1 LKPLPLVPLIALVT
15 LALDQLTKWLV
26 ATQLE
31 LGESVYPI
39 PALSRLF
46 SLTYVTNTG
55 AAFGLLKE
63 ASVVFAFVAI
73 LVITI
78 IVLYVRRVPAD
89 QHLVRVALGLQ
100 LGGALGNLI
109 DRLRLGHVVDFI
121 DLKFWPVFNVADS
134 AIVIGVV
141 LLAIAFWRQ
150 EQAAARPAEPNPSS
164 SSGQFPP

>member
-1 LKPLPLVPLIALVT
+1 MKQLPLVPLVALAT
-15 LALDQLTKWLV
+15 LALDQFTKWLV
-26 ATQLE
+26 VTNLE
-31 LGESVYPI
+31 LGESVYPL

-63 ASVVFAFVAI
+63 AGVVFVFVAI

-89 QHLVRVALGLQ
+89 QQLVRVALGLQ

-134 AIVIGVV
+134 AIVIGVA

-150 EQAAARPAEPNPSS
+150 ERAAARPPEPNPSS
-164 SSGQFPP
+164 SSGQFPG

>member
-1 LKPLPLVPLIALVT
+1 MKRLPLVPLVALAT
-15 LALDQLTKWLV
+15 LALDQFTKWLV
-26 ATQLE
+26 VTSLA
-31 LGESVYPI
+31 LGESIYPL

-63 ASVVFAFVAI
+63 AGMVFVFVAI
-73 LVITI
+73 VVITI
-78 IVLYVRRVPAD
+78 IVLYMRRVPAD
-89 QHLVRVALGLQ
+89 QQLVRVALGLQ

-134 AIVIGVV
+134 AIVIGVA

-150 EQAAARPAEPNPSS
+150 ERAAARSPEPSS
-164 SSGQFPP
+164 GSGQFPG

>member
-1 LKPLPLVPLIALVT
+1 MALAT
-15 LALDQLTKWLV
+15 LALDQFTKWLV
-26 ATQLE
+26 VTSLA
-31 LGESVYPI
+31 LGESIYPL

-63 ASVVFAFVAI
+63 AGVVFVFVAI
-73 LVITI
+73 VVITI
-78 IVLYVRRVPAD
+78 IVLYMRRVPAD
-89 QHLVRVALGLQ
+89 QQLVRVALGLQ

-134 AIVIGVV
+134 AIVIGVA

-150 EQAAARPAEPNPSS
+150 ERAAARSPEPSS
-164 SSGQFPP
+164 GSGQFPG

>member
-1 LKPLPLVPLIALVT
+1 MALAT
-15 LALDQLTKWLV
+15 LALDQFTKWLV
-26 ATQLE
+26 VTSLE
-31 LGESVYPI
+31 LGESVYPL
-39 PALSRLF
+39 PALPRLF

-63 ASVVFAFVAI
+63 AGMVFVFVAI

-89 QHLVRVALGLQ
+89 QQLVRVALGLQ

-109 DRLRLGHVVDFI
+109 DRLRLGYVVDFI

-134 AIVIGVV
+134 AIVIGVA

-150 EQAAARPAEPNPSS
+150 ERAAARPAEPNPSS
-164 SSGQFPP
+164 SGGQFPR

>member
-1 LKPLPLVPLIALVT
+1 MALAT
-15 LALDQLTKWLV
+15 LALDQFTKWLV
-26 ATQLE
+26 VTSLA
-31 LGESVYPI
+31 LGESIYPL

-63 ASVVFAFVAI
+63 AGMVFVFVAI
-73 LVITI
+73 VVITI
-78 IVLYVRRVPAD
+78 IVLYMRRVPAD
-89 QHLVRVALGLQ
+89 QQLVRVALGLQ

-134 AIVIGVV
+134 AIVIGVA

-150 EQAAARPAEPNPSS
+150 ERAAARSPEPSS
-164 SSGQFPP
+164 GSGQFPG